1 MAKGLVR
8 DLKTYIDTH
17 VVVWLCEGAVEKLTP
32 AASRAIEASELEIS
46 PMVLIELQYL
56 YEIKRIVKQPLA
68 LLDQLRALIGL
79 KLSEHPFPDVAHAA
93 LFETWTRDPFD
104 RIIVAQ
110 ARSDGYSGLVT
121 SDEKIQ
127 QNYSQSIWSV
137 KSS

>member
-1 MAKGLVR
+1 VGKRLVG
-8 DLKTYIDTH
+8 DLSIYIDTH
-17 VVVWLCEGAVEKLTP
+17 IVIWLAEGFVEKLTP
-32 AASRAIEASELEIS
+32 AASHAIESSQVEIS

-56 YEIKRIVKQPLA
+56 FEIKRIIKPPMA
-68 LLDQLRALIGL
+68 LFEQLQSLIGL
-79 KLSEHPFPDVAHAA
+79 RTSDHPFPAVAQTA

-121 SDEKIQ
+121 SDTKIHE
-127 QNYSQSIWSV
+127 NYSKTIWNV